1 MPQLAVPQVMERVPG
16 FKVRRVLA
24 NAPAIGPF
32 VLFDHY
38 GPVSFA
44 KGQGLDI
51 GPHPHVGMGTL
62 TYLFEGSM
70 RTRDSLG
77 NDMVLLPGGSI
88 WMVAG
93 RGAAHSERTPSE
105 ARLPASRLCGAQL
118 WMALPEAHEEDAP
131 LVEHHDPAALPVVE
145 EDQLRLR
152 VIAGEFAGARSPVGV
167 LSPTLCVHAELRAGG
182 RIALDGAEHEERGV
196 YVMSGDIAI
205 AGTTLTPERM
215 VVLAPGEDVVLTARS
230 PSQIMLLGGSSLG
243 PRVMWKTALAR
254 TPERLEQAKSD
265 WAEGRIPSVAGE
277 AERGNFPG

>member
-1 MPQLAVPQVMERVPG
+1 MLPLPDPQVMERAPG

-38 GPVSFA
+38 GPVQFA
-44 KGQGLDI
+44 AGQGLDI
-51 GPHPHVGMGTL
+51 GPHPHIGMGTL

-77 NDMVLLPGGSI
+77 NDMVLLPGGCI

-93 RGAAHSERTPSE
+93 RGAAHSERTPQE
-105 ARLPASRLCGAQL
+105 VRLQASRLCGAQL
-118 WMALPEAHEEDAP
+118 WMALSEDHEEDAP
-131 LVEHHDPAALPVVE
+131 LVEHYGPAALPVVE
-145 EDQLRLR
+145 NDHVRIR

-167 LSPTLCVHAELRAGG
+167 LTPALCVHAELDEGG
-182 RIALDGAEHEERGV
+182 RIALNGADHEERGV
-196 YVMSGDIAI
+196 YLIFGDIEI
-205 AGTTLTPERM
+205 AGTALTLERI
-215 VVLAPGEDVVLTARS
+215 VVLAPGEDVVLVARS
-230 PSQIMLLGGSSLG
+230 ASQIMLLGGTSLG
-243 PRVMWKTALAR
+243 PRQLWKTALAR

-265 WAEGRIPSVAGE
+265 WIEGRIPSVTGE

>member
-1 MPQLAVPQVMERVPG
+1 MPQLADPQVMERIPG

-24 NAPAIGPF
+24 NTPAIGPF

-38 GPVSFA
+38 GPVDFA

-93 RGAAHSERTPSE
+93 RGAAHSERTPLE
-105 ARLPASRLCGAQL
+105 ARLHASRLCGAQL
-118 WMALPEAHEEDAP
+118 WMALPEAHEEDMP
-131 LVEHHDPAALPVVE
+131 LVEQHGPAALPVVE
-145 EDQLRLR
+145 DDHVRLR

-167 LSPTLCVHAELRAGG
+167 LSPTLCVHAELGEGG
-182 RIALDGAEHEERGV
+182 RIALNGAEHEERGV
-196 YVMSGDIAI
+196 YVISGDIEM
-205 AGTTLTPERM
+205 AGTALTPERM
-215 VVLAPGEDVVLTARS
+215 VVLAPGKDVVLAARA
-230 PSQIMLLGGSSLG
+230 PAQIMLLGGTSLG
-243 PRVMWKTALAR
+243 PRHMWKTALAR

-265 WAEGRIPSVAGE
+265 WVEGRIPSVVGE
-277 AERGNFPG
+277 TERGNFPG